1 MNISK
6 YLCHFTRKMSLM
18 RKIQIFVHRQKR
30 IKKQICIFL
39 SNLCIGKWIEMD
51 PVIGNKSHYLSHY
64 CFQVVYADL

>member
-1 MNISK
+1 
-6 YLCHFTRKMSLM
+6 M
-18 RKIQIFVHRQKR
+18 RKIQIFVHRQKI